1 MNELLKGCY
10 REPGERL
17 PVARI
22 RLPSKNKPTG
32 NICDENEAEK
42 NEAGDPRLSMPVFI
56 GRNGMAENHHGQ
68 RRGRLLPAWAPELI
82 TQRSKEKGSRLSGNP
97 RQVQHDTGD
106 DATHR

>member
-10 REPGERL
+10 SETGEKL

-22 RLPSKNKPTG
+22 RLPSKNKPAR

-42 NEAGDPRLSMPVFI
+42 DEAGDPGLSMPVFI

-68 RRGRLLPAWAPELI
+68 GRSRLVPPRAPELI
-82 TQRSKEKGSRLSGNP
+82 AQCSKEERSRLSGDP
-97 RQVQHDTGD
+97 RQVQHDSGD
-106 DATHR
+106 